1 MITILAHPYIR
12 FRIRLTRHAVAQLLA
27 RLRGSGEIL
36 LLALGPAILG
46 LLACAALPPMFLSSY
61 PAPQALALVALHA
74 LAMSLPV
81 ALLRPRILPAA
92 VLAWLHPLPVPPRLL
107 LQASVLVSGLLVAPL
122 ALAYASSLAIWLLQ
136 HERPDWLQPLR
147 ASAATLLSLLL
158 SWACACWLLYRGVR
172 LPASLPMR
180 AAAAGTAAAA
190 MVAARPRQ
198 GWRFL
203 WHHLFWLP
211 LWRQG
216 SLAGLRQAALLA
228 GMLLAFV
235 LWMAGPAALPRPLG
249 AVLSS
254 VLLVLMVHEA
264 DDALRTQLARLRLA
278 AAGLPLA
285 PGTLGWRARAT
296 LLACLALPLLVV
308 AGAGLAARAW
318 THTAGRLWL
327 ALAWLVAPLLVCTR
341 PLTPRGRMAL
351 VALSMLVLCATGSKV
366 WD

>member
-1 MITILAHPYIR
+1 LAHPYIR
-12 FRIRLTRHAVAQLLA
+12 FRIRLTRHALAQLLA

-46 LLACAALPPMFLSSY
+46 LLACAALPPMFFSSY

-74 LAMSLPV
+74 VAMSLPV

-136 HERPDWLQPLR
+136 HGRPDWLQPLH
-147 ASAATLLSLLL
+147 AGAATLLSLLL
-158 SWACACWLLYRGVR
+158 SWACACWLLYRGTR
-172 LPASLPMR
+172 LPAPLPMR
-180 AAAAGTAAAA
+180 AAAAGAAAPGA
-190 MVAARPRQ
+190 VYAARPRQ
-198 GWRFL
+198 GWHFL

-228 GMLLAFV
+228 GMLLAFA
-235 LWMAGPAALPRPLG
+235 LWMAGPAALPRPLA
-249 AVLSS
+249 AVLAS

-264 DDALRTQLARLRLA
+264 DDALRTQLARLRVA

-285 PGTLGWRARAT
+285 PGTLGWRARAA
-296 LLACLALPLLVV
+296 LLACLAMPLLVLT
-308 AGAGLAARAW
+308 GAGLAAQAW
-318 THTAGRLWL
+318 AHTAGRVWL
-327 ALAWLVAPLLVCTR
+327 ALAWAVAPLLVCT
-341 PLTPRGRMAL
+341 PPFTPRGRIAL
-351 VALSMLVLCATGSKV
+351 VALSILVLCATGSKV